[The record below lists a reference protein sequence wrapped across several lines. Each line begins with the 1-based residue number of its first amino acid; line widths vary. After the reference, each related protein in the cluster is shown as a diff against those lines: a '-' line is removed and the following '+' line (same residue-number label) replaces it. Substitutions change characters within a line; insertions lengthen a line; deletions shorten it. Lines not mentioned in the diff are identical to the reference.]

1 MVSVSNLCQCITKD
15 GMNCKMRV
23 KPGQRY
29 CHHHKNC
36 DELKSVRPAKRAGA
50 RAVSPKS
57 MVSPKRAGA
66 RASSPKRAGA
76 RAMSPKELKELNR
89 EFEDL
94 QIDEYEPGSVRSRRS
109 SFYDDYEP
117 GSVRRMSP
125 NNGRR
130 MSPNNVRRMSPVE
143 EKMNPLL
150 ASLLGL
156 DAGYRPLVSLIDS
169 YASGYYK
176 ATFRFREGNT
186 KTILLKLDALIPEY
200 NFIPNREN
208 PEIDFILK
216 TKLPGVFS
224 TYSSFVLISLEEI
237 YPREFYDNEGLPKT
251 EITIKDIDFRFL
263 EIYHQPYPGRED
275 NRPGGEYVK
284 IKPSE
289 MKLLGEAE
297 DAIRRKDYDKFKKLL
312 PRLRLR
318 HLNKLYD
325 KVPVDDMKMVEIL
338 FGMFYYYKNSF
349 DYGAPI
355 ILNIRTHEFS
365 QYLLSVLE
373 SAILKDNVSFV
384 NLVILHLR
392 DYPINII
399 LLEHLLELSK
409 SRKELCLAQSSL
421 QRNIDEIKTR
431 NNL

>member
-1 MVSVSNLCQCITKD
+1 MASVSNLCQCITKD

-36 DELKSVRPAKRAGA
+36 DELKLARPAK
-50 RAVSPKS
+50 
-57 MVSPKRAGA
+57 

-76 RAMSPKELKELNR
+76 RAVSPKRAGARAVSPKRAGARALSPRELKELNR

-117 GSVRRMSP
+117 GSVRRMSE

-130 MSPNNVRRMSPVE
+130 MSVSNEGKISPVE
-143 EKMNPLL
+143 QKMNPLL

-156 DAGYRPLVSLIDS
+156 DGGFRPVVSLIES

-176 ATFRFREGNT
+176 ATFRFRDGTT
-186 KTILLKLDALIPEY
+186 KTILLKLDPLIPEY

-216 TKLPGVFS
+216 TKLPEVFS

-263 EIYHQPYPGRED
+263 EIYQPYPERED

-338 FGMFYYYKNSF
+338 FGMFYYYKNSM
-349 DYGAPI
+349 DYGDPI

-384 NLVILHLR
+384 NRVIVNLR

-409 SRKELCLAQSSL
+409 SRKEFSLVQSSL
-421 QRNIDEIKTR
+421 ERTIDNIKNR